1 VSVLLEPGYDNNE
14 KEMRAMFV
22 ADGPF
27 AAKAKRRALESIPRW
42 RRALHHVAP
51 RIVPPKVKGW
61 LDTRIID
68 PFPNIELNGLVLK
81 ISACRFGTGE

>member
-1 VSVLLEPGYDNNE
+1 
-14 KEMRAMFV
+14 MRAMFV

-51 RIVPPKVKGW
+51 RIVQRKVRGW

-81 ISACRFGTGE
+81 ILGLQDLAPGNNGTVGFWDKYL